1 MRRGVVRVSPPL
13 FFIMSEQDRNKLL
26 EYLREQLNSDDTSE
40 DMKGALEALID
51 SLERQK
57 HTD

>member
-1 MRRGVVRVSPPL
+1 
-13 FFIMSEQDRNKLL
+13 MSEQDRNKLL

-40 DMKGALEALID
+40 DTKGALEALID

>member
-1 MRRGVVRVSPPL
+1 
-13 FFIMSEQDRNKLL
+13 MSEQDRDKLL
-26 EYLREQLNSDDTSE
+26 NYLREQLESDETSD

-51 SLERQK
+51 TLERQK